1 MEIRNVTGQPQVL
14 GGVHLPPDLWLRV
27 PEQVRLGTAMA
38 AWNMRIAEVRVTPD
52 DPHALWQEED
62 GLHLFWQSPFSLADG
77 YGTAAE
83 NMVWA
88 LKKLGVHVH
97 ARVCWF
103 DASKAIHAQTRALL
117 AERIPAPMKV
127 GVCMSTPPD
136 FPKLPTAYRVGYTM
150 YEADDPLHVHPEWR
164 HGCEHADLL
173 VVPSGYCRDVFGRF
187 YRRRIEVAPLVVHP
201 DFYLAKRRVPK
212 DTFTFVSYGT
222 LSGRKGPLET
232 MAAFLKAFP
241 KDTYPHVRLAFKT
254 RLGVFGWGHHQL
266 PPNPDPAR
274 ITIHDTGYG
283 GVPDWSRGQLIDW
296 LLGADALL
304 FLSKG
309 EGFGMPPREAMAT
322 GLPAIFTNHTGM
334 AEVAD
339 ARYAWPVRWK
349 EEKDCP
355 LGGVW
360 RPADTDD
367 AIDIMR
373 YVVEHR
379 EDAYDK
385 AVRGAEWFIREHG
398 EEAAAR
404 RLLDVLEDI
413 DPATAGQ
420 ARPTRE
426 KAGAASVRAHAAL
439 FDAVK
444 GAVPNG
450 APVLDVGFGTGI
462 AYLALHRAGYE
473 VYGVVE
479 PGRMEEAAEVL
490 RRFKVPVRLME
501 MPLRELS
508 KQALKAKG
516 WPEMRACVSVGVMQ
530 DRSYAEIP
538 LLVRAMV
545 GVAPTWFGVPSAFYP
560 DLYADGAKQWRT
572 LEWLDRLGAFERQ
585 ATYYG
590 KGRRYVMVQ
599 VAGEGAD
606 DGRRYGRIIDHVWRP
621 TDAALALE
629 GKA

>member
-1 MEIRNVTGQPQVL
+1 MEIRNVSGQPQVL
-14 GGVHLPPDLWLRV
+14 GHALLPPDLWLKV
-27 PEQVRLGTAMA
+27 PEQVSLRTAMA
-38 AWNMRIAEVRVTPD
+38 AWNMRIVEVRVTAD
-52 DPHALWQEED
+52 DGWWKEDD
-62 GLHLFWQSPFSLADG
+62 GLHIFWQSPFSLADG

-88 LKKLGVHVH
+88 LKGLGVRVH

-103 DASKAIHAQTRALL
+103 DASNAIHPRTRALL
-117 AERIPAPMKV
+117 AEPIPAPMKV

-136 FPKLPTAYRVGYTM
+136 FQKLPTAYRVGYTM

-164 HGCEHADLL
+164 HGCEHADML

-187 YRRRIEVAPLVVHP
+187 YRGRIEVAPLVVNP
-201 DFYLAKRRVPK
+201 EFYLAKRRVPK
-212 DTFTFVSYGT
+212 ETFTFVSYGT
-222 LSGRKGPLET
+222 LSGRKAPLET

-241 KDTYPHVRLAFKT
+241 KDKYPWVRLAFKT

-266 PPNPDPAR
+266 PPNPDPQR
-274 ITIHDTGYG
+274 ITIHDTGHN
-283 GVPDWSRGQLIDW
+283 GVPDWSRAQLIDW

-309 EGFGMPPREAMAT
+309 EGFGLPPREAMAT

-339 ARYAWPVRWK
+339 SRYAWPVRWH

-360 RPADTDD
+360 RPADEDD

-379 EDAYDK
+379 EEAYEK
-385 AVRGAEWFIREHG
+385 AARGAEWFIGVHG
-398 EEAAAR
+398 EESVAR
-404 RLLDVLEDI
+404 KMVDILEDI
-413 DPATAGQ
+413 DPMVAGE
-420 ARPTRE
+420 TRRTSGE
-426 KAGAASVRAHAAL
+426 RAGVMTSRAHKGF
-439 FDAVK
+439 FDAIKRHVR
-444 GAVPNG
+444 PG
-450 APVLDVGFGTGI
+450 APVLDVGVGTGI
-462 AYLALHRAGYE
+462 AYVALHRAGYE

-479 PGRMEEAAEVL
+479 PGRLEETAAL
-490 RRFKVPVRLME
+490 LHRFKIRARLLE
-501 MPLRELS
+501 LPLRELS

-516 WPEMRACVSVGVMQ
+516 WPEMAACVSVGVMQ
-530 DRSYAEIP
+530 DRSYVELP
-538 LLVRAMV
+538 LIVRNMID
-545 GVAPTWFGVPSAFYP
+545 VAPTWFGVPSAFYP
-560 DLYADGAKQWRT
+560 TLYSDGAKQWRT
-572 LEWLDRLGAFERQ
+572 LEWLDRLGSFERT

-590 KGRRYVMVQ
+590 KGNRYVMVH
-599 VAGEGAD
+599 VAGVGTD
-606 DGRRYGRIIDHVWRP
+606 DGKRWGRIIDHVWRP
-621 TDAALALE
+621 TDAALAVE

>member
-38 AWNMRIAEVRVTPD
+38 AWNMRIVEVRVTAD
-52 DPHALWQEED
+52 DPHALWREED

-232 MAAFLKAFP
+232 MDAFLKAFP

-266 PPNPDPAR
+266 PPNPDPER
-274 ITIHDTGYG
+274 ITIHDTGYN
-283 GVPDWSRGQLIDW
+283 GVPDWSRAQLIDW

-413 DPATAGQ
+413 DPVHGGACAAHPREGGGGERSRPRGAVRRREGGRAVGCAGARRGLWHGHRLSRPASGGVRGLRRRRAGEDGGGGGGAAPLQ
-420 ARPTRE
+420 GARPPHRDAPARTVQ
-426 KAGAASVRAHAAL
+426 AGAQGEGLAGDACVRQRGRHAGSLLRRDTAARARHGGRRAHLVRGALRLLPRSVRRRGEAVAH
-439 FDAVK
+439 
-444 GAVPNG
+444 P
-450 APVLDVGFGTGI
+450 
-462 AYLALHRAGYE
+462 RMAG
-473 VYGVVE
+473 
-479 PGRMEEAAEVL
+479 
-490 RRFKVPVRLME
+490 
-501 MPLRELS
+501 
-508 KQALKAKG
+508 
-516 WPEMRACVSVGVMQ
+516 
-530 DRSYAEIP
+530 
-538 LLVRAMV
+538 
-545 GVAPTWFGVPSAFYP
+545 SAGG
-560 DLYADGAKQWRT
+560 L
-572 LEWLDRLGAFERQ
+572 
-585 ATYYG
+585 
-590 KGRRYVMVQ
+590 
-599 VAGEGAD
+599 
-606 DGRRYGRIIDHVWRP
+606 
-621 TDAALALE
+621 
-629 GKA
+629 